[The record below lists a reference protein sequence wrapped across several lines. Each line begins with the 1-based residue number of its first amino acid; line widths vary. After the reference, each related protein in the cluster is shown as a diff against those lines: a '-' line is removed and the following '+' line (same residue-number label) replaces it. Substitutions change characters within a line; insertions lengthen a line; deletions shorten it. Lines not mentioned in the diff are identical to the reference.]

1 MATRVDFNFGDDGS
15 QESVVIS
22 SDQLARVVR
31 AALQDKV
38 LLSEQAAPHDLWRDI
53 EAVTRLLEGLKDW
66 RERAIAAVDESGTVD
81 RSALGIA
88 ASMGAAKLYD
98 LLERHGR
105 PRNQTRL
112 TQVEVLESRVTGEDG
127 EWDPAR
133 VVATMNSYGWETDD
147 KRARALLRALT
158 EQEVLEKIPNRGGRA
173 VYQVVSPRDWL
184 YCLDPE
190 RDTIENG
197 PSTPA
202 RVARLARQDSG
213 PTEWWLG
220 KPLKRMRDGDRL
232 WIYFGGVEGKIAAMA
247 HVKSSPRPA
256 PIGSQK
262 PYEFDAELDLKATTA
277 LSKSPVRLEE
287 MDQRHPQACGEMRAA
302 DVKLAEARANL

>member
-1 MATRVDFNFGDDGS
+1 MVARVDFNFGDDGS

-38 LLSEQAAPHDLWRDI
+38 LLSEQAAPHDLWRDVA
-53 EAVTRLLEGLKDW
+53 AVTRLLEGLEDW
-66 RERAIAAVDESGTVD
+66 RERAIVAVDESGTVD
-81 RSALGIA
+81 RNALGIA

-112 TQVEVLESRVTGEDG
+112 TQVDVLESRVTSEDG

-173 VYQVVSPRDWL
+173 VYQVVGPRDWL

-202 RVARLARQDSG
+202 RVARRAREDSG

-287 MDQRHPQACGEMRAA
+287 MDQKHPQACGEMRAV

>member
-53 EAVTRLLEGLKDW
+53 EAVTRLVGGLEDW
-66 RERAIAAVDESGTVD
+66 RERAIVAVDESGTVD
-81 RSALGIA
+81 RYALGIA

-112 TQVEVLESRVTGEDG
+112 TQVEVLENRVTSENG
-127 EWDPAR
+127 EWDAVR
-133 VVATMNSYGWETDD
+133 VVATMNSYGWEIDD

-173 VYQVVSPRDWL
+173 VYQIVGPRDWL

-202 RVARLARQDSG
+202 RVARLARDDAG

-220 KPLKRMRDGDRL
+220 KSLKRMVERPVVDLLRRGRRKDRSDGACEVVTATGAYR
-232 WIYFGGVEGKIAAMA
+232 FAKAVRVRRRTGPEGDY
-247 HVKSSPRPA
+247 
-256 PIGSQK
+256 GSVQV
-262 PYEFDAELDLKATTA
+262 AGTA
-277 LSKSPVRLEE
+277 
-287 MDQRHPQACGEMRAA
+287 
-302 DVKLAEARANL
+302 

>member
-1 MATRVDFNFGDDGS
+1 M
-15 QESVVIS
+15 IS

-31 AALQDKV
+31 AVLQGKV
-38 LLSEQAAPHDLWRDI
+38 LLSEQAAPHDLWRNI
-53 EAVTRLLEGLKDW
+53 EAVTRLLEGLEDW
-66 RERAIAAVDESGTVD
+66 RERAIVAVDESGTVD
-81 RSALGIA
+81 RYALGIA

-105 PRNQTRL
+105 PRSQTRL
-112 TQVEVLESRVTGEDG
+112 TQVEVLESRVTSENG
-127 EWDPAR
+127 EWDAAR
-133 VVATMNSYGWETDD
+133 VVATMSSYGWEIDD
-147 KRARALLRALT
+147 KRGRALLRALT

-173 VYQVVSPRDWL
+173 VYEVVGPRDWL

-202 RVARLARQDSG
+202 RVARLARENPG

-220 KPLKRMRDGDRL
+220 RPLKRMRENDRL

-262 PYEFDAELDLKATTA
+262 PYEVDAELDLKATTA
-277 LSKSPVRLEE
+277 LCKSPVRLEE
-287 MDQRHPQACGEMRAA
+287 MDQKHPQACGEMRTA

>member
-1 MATRVDFNFGDDGS
+1 MVTRVDFNFGDDGS
-15 QESVVIS
+15 QESVVVS
-22 SDQLARVVR
+22 SDQLARVVS
-31 AALQDKV
+31 AVLQDKV
-38 LLSEQAAPHDLWRDI
+38 LLSERTAPHDLWRDI
-53 EAVTRLLEGLKDW
+53 AAVTRLLEGLADW
-66 RERAIAAVDESGTVD
+66 RERAIVAVDESGAVD
-81 RSALGIA
+81 RSSLGVA

-112 TQVEVLESRVTGEDG
+112 TQVEVLENRVTSEEG

-147 KRARALLRALT
+147 RRARALLRALT
-158 EQEVLEKIPNRGGRA
+158 DHEVLEKIPNRGGRA
-173 VYQVVSPRDWL
+173 VYQLVSPRDWL

-190 RDTIENG
+190 RDTMENG

-202 RVARLARQDSG
+202 RVARLAREDPGS
-213 PTEWWLG
+213 TEWWLG
-220 KPLKRMRDGDRL
+220 KPLKRMREGDRL

-247 HVKSSPRPA
+247 RVKSSPRPA
-256 PIGSQK
+256 PIGSHK

-287 MDQRHPQACGEMRAA
+287 MDQKHPQACGEMRAA
-302 DVKLAEARANL
+302 DVRLAEARANL